1 MYNKYGSIM
10 VRISDSVANVSLSS
24 PVNMNAITA
33 DVKRELADFF
43 YKARENDRIQAI
55 LLTGRER
62 VFFVGSDL
70 QINAHDN
77 VLRAH
82 GNVRRHRNLISL
94 MHDLEKPIIAAVN
107 GFAIGAGKHLALACD
122 IVIASDDAIFC
133 DARLSGDDES
143 KRIGAMEALQAGV
156 ISKVVPRDDLIEEAR
171 AIAASVSKGQTI
183 SMVYVKRLIS
193 KQDRKRPT
201 QALQSV
207 QGWAD
212 VVRIK

>member
-1 MYNKYGSIM
+1 MI
-10 VRISDSVANVSLSS
+10 RIADSVAYVILNS
-24 PVNMNAITA
+24 PVNMSAITA

-122 IVIASDDAIFC
+122 IVIASDDAVFC
-133 DARLSGDDES
+133 DARLGVDDES
-143 KRIGAMEALQAGV
+143 RRMGAAEALQAGV
-156 ISKVVPRDDLIEEAR
+156 ISKVVPRDSLIKEAR
-171 AIAASVSKGQTI
+171 AIASSVSKGQTI
-183 SMVYVKRLIS
+183 SMVYVKRLLS
-193 KQDRKRPT
+193 KQDRKRTAP
-201 QALQSV
+201 ALQVV
-207 QGWAD
+207 QGWAE
-212 VVRIK
+212 VVNTKQKG